1 MSKTIEEM
9 IAIVQ
14 IYIKQRKDKD
24 VSIAIRNPIDI
35 LKLQRAYNIANE
47 WLTENNAKITKLN

>member
-35 LKLQRAYNIANE
+35 FKLTEAYSIANN
-47 WLTENNAKITKLN
+47 WLIENNAKITKL

>member
-1 MSKTIEEM
+1 MRSIEEM

-14 IYIKQRKDKD
+14 IYIMQRKDKE
-24 VSIAIRNPIDI
+24 VQIAIQSPIDI
-35 LKLQRAYNIANE
+35 FKLQRAYNIANE

>member
-1 MSKTIEEM
+1 MSKNIKEM

-24 VSIAIRNPIDI
+24 VEIAIRNPIDLI
-35 LKLQRAYNIANE
+35 KLTEAYNIANL
-47 WLTENNAKITKLN
+47 WLTENNAKITKL

>member
-35 LKLQRAYNIANE
+35 LKLTEAYNIANN
-47 WLTENNAKITKLN
+47 WLIENNAKITKL